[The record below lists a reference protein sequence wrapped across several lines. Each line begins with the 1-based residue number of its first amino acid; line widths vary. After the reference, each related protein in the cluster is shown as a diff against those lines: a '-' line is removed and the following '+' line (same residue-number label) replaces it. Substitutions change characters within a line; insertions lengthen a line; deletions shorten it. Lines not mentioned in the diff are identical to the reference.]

1 MTSISSVSSS
11 SASAAQ
17 LNFRTLD
24 QCKKG
29 ELLRI
34 EQLVAQP
41 AFGSHDDE
49 VTLRLKELGF
59 LPGTTLTVLGFG
71 FWGHD
76 PISVK
81 ACGTKFA
88 LRRTEAKKLMVSSVG
103 ASA

>member
-1 MTSISSVSSS
+1 MTSISSVSGSGE
-11 SASAAQ
+11 SA
-17 LNFRTLD
+17 LRVNVRTLD

-29 ELLRI
+29 EILRV
-34 EQLVAQP
+34 EQLVAEP
-41 AFGSHDDE
+41 AFGAHDNE

-71 FWGHD
+71 FWGRD

-88 LRRTEAKKLMVSSVG
+88 LRRTEARKLVVSTVE

>member
-1 MTSISSVSSS
+1 MTSISSVSR

-24 QCKKG
+24 QCQKG
-29 ELLRI
+29 ESLRV
-34 EQLVAQP
+34 EELVAQS
-41 AFGSHDDE
+41 AFGAHDGE

-71 FWGHD
+71 FWGRD

-88 LRRTEAKKLMVSSVG
+88 LRRSEAKKLVVSTLG

>member
-1 MTSISSVSSS
+1 MTSISRVSGSGEH
-11 SASAAQ
+11 A
-17 LNFRTLD
+17 LRVNVRTLD

-29 ELLRI
+29 ETLRV

-41 AFGSHDDE
+41 AFGAHDNE

-88 LRRTEAKKLMVSSVG
+88 LRRSEAKKLVVSTME

>member
-1 MTSISSVSSS
+1 MTSLSGVSGSGE
-11 SASAAQ
+11 SALQ

-29 ELLRI
+29 EVLRV

-41 AFGSHDDE
+41 AFGAHDEE

-88 LRRTEAKKLMVSSVG
+88 LRRGEAQKLVVSTVE
-103 ASA
+103 ADA